1 MDCATRSILMST
13 EVTTPPLLDVREL
26 GVTFTTAGGE
36 VQAVSDFSLS
46 VQAGECVGVV
56 GESGAGKS
64 QALLAV
70 VGLLAPNARVR
81 GSAKLNGIELLGRS
95 SHELDAIRGAG
106 ISMVF
111 QDPLTS
117 LTPHLTIGDQI
128 AEPLV
133 SHSGASWSE
142 GRRRALELLE
152 QVHVTDPARRLR
164 QYPHELSGGMRQRVM
179 IAMAL
184 ACGPKLIIADEP
196 TTALDVTIQA
206 QILALLAELKRERGM
221 AMVLVTHDLGVV
233 AGIADRVVVMRG
245 GHVVETGP
253 VARILKRPENPYTQ
267 SLLDAG
273 AAGRRP
279 RGGGTAY
286 TAAPAEV
293 SVSVGTANSAA
304 PARASSN
311 VGAAQSAAH
320 PPAPL
325 LELSAL
331 QVHFPTHGSLFR
343 KGPTLRAV
351 EDVNL
356 TVHPGEAVGIVG
368 ESGSGKSTL
377 ARAALQLVRA
387 TGGRVVW
394 LGNPIDARPARD
406 MQLVFQDPLASLDP
420 RMTVLEIV
428 AEPLQ
433 IHRRDLD
440 PKARKS
446 AVSEMLL
453 RVGLG
458 RNLLTRYPHELSG
471 GQAQRVGIARA
482 MILQPKLLVCDEAVS
497 ALDVSVQG
505 QIVALLQDLKRETG
519 TAILFIS
526 HNLEVVRQLCD
537 RVLVLYLGR
546 MMEQGVTEALYA
558 TPAHPYTR
566 ALLDAVPI
574 PDPDLQP
581 ARLTAGTLGGELPSP
596 LAPPTGCVFHTR
608 CPYVQ
613 PVCCEQLPTP
623 EPAGSHREVACHRWR
638 ELAPRAKSVETSV
651 PPPAPT

>member
-1 MDCATRSILMST
+1 MSV
-13 EVTTPPLLDVREL
+13 EVTTAALLEVREL
-26 GVTFTTAGGE
+26 GVSFVAPGGD

-46 VQAGECVGVV
+46 VQPGECVGVV

-70 VGLLAPNARVR
+70 MGLLAPNARVR
-81 GSAKLNGIELLGRS
+81 GSAKLNGVELLGRPAR
-95 SHELDAIRGAG
+95 ELDAIRGATV
-106 ISMVF
+106 SMVF

-133 SHSGASWSE
+133 RHSGMSWSE
-142 GRRRALELLE
+142 GRTRALELLE
-152 QVHVTDPARRLR
+152 QVHVTDPARRLK
-164 QYPHELSGGMRQRVM
+164 QHPHELSGGMRQRVM

-206 QILALLAELKRERGM
+206 QILGLLAELKREQGM
-221 AMVLVTHDLGVV
+221 SMVLVTHDLGVV
-233 AGIADRVVVMRG
+233 AGIADRVVVMQG

-253 VARILKRPENPYTQ
+253 VAKILRRPENPYTQ
-267 SLLDAG
+267 QLLDAN

-279 RGGGTAY
+279 RAVAPGLTDAVAIAHDRKDGLS
-286 TAAPAEV
+286 AATPAVNHV
-293 SVSVGTANSAA
+293 SVAQ
-304 PARASSN
+304 PA
-311 VGAAQSAAH
+311 
-320 PPAPL
+320 APL
-325 LELSAL
+325 LELSNL
-331 QVHFPTHGSLFR
+331 QVHFPTHGSIFR
-343 KGPTLRAV
+343 KGPVLRAV
-351 EDVNL
+351 ENVNL
-356 TVHPGEAVGIVG
+356 AIAPGEAVGIVG

-377 ARAALQLVRA
+377 ARAALQLVCA

-394 LGNPIDARPARD
+394 LGNPIDAHPARD

-428 AEPLQ
+428 GEPLQ
-433 IHRRDLD
+433 IHHRELD
-440 PKARKS
+440 AQARK
-446 AVSEMLL
+446 AVVSEMLL

-458 RNLLTRYPHELSG
+458 HNLLTRYPHELSG

-526 HNLEVVRQLCD
+526 HNLEVVQQLCD

-546 MMEQGVTEALYA
+546 MMEQGATEDLYA
-558 TPAHPYTR
+558 NPAHPYTR

-574 PDPDLQP
+574 PDPDIQP
-581 ARLTAGTLGGELPSP
+581 ARLLGTLAGELPSP
-596 LAPPTGCVFHTR
+596 LAPPPGCVFHTR
-608 CPYVQ
+608 CPHVQ
-613 PVCCEQLPTP
+613 PICREQLPAT
-623 EPAGSHREVACHRWR
+623 ERVSLHREVACHRWR
-638 ELAPRAKSVETSV
+638 ELMGSGRSPALPRGTG
-651 PPPAPT
+651 PI

>member
-1 MDCATRSILMST
+1 MGCGMRSIRMSAD
-13 EVTTPPLLDVREL
+13 VTTAPLLEVRDL
-26 GVTFTTAGGE
+26 GVSFVTVAGE

-46 VQAGECVGVV
+46 LQAGECVGVV

-70 VGLLAPNARVR
+70 MGLVAPNARVR
-81 GSAKLNGIELLGRS
+81 GSAKLDGVELIGRPS
-95 SHELDAIRGAG
+95 RELDAIRGAG
-106 ISMVF
+106 VSMVF

-133 SHSGASWSE
+133 CHSGASWNE

-245 GHVVETGP
+245 GNIVETGP
-253 VARILKRPENPYTQ
+253 VAKILKRPENAYTQ
-267 SLLDAG
+267 QLLDAG
-273 AAGRRP
+273 AAGRRRP
-279 RGGGTAY
+279 GTGPVYA
-286 TAAPAEV
+286 TARAENGAGAELSPAARAAP
-293 SVSVGTANSAA
+293 TL
-304 PARASSN
+304 RD
-311 VGAAQSAAH
+311 AQSVAR
-320 PPAPL
+320 PSAPL

-331 QVHFPTHGSLFR
+331 QVQFPTHGSLFR

-351 EDVNL
+351 DDVNL
-356 TVHPGEAVGIVG
+356 VVAPGEAVGIVG

-394 LGNPIDARPARD
+394 LGNPIESRPARD

-420 RMTVLEIV
+420 RMTVMEIV
-428 AEPLQ
+428 GEPLQ
-433 IHRRDLD
+433 IHRDELD
-440 PKARKS
+440 ATARKA

-453 RVGLG
+453 KVGLG

-505 QIVALLQDLKRETG
+505 QIVALLQQLKRETG

-526 HNLEVVRQLCD
+526 HNLDVVQQLCD

-546 MMEQGVTEALYA
+546 MMEQGATGRLYDS
-558 TPAHPYTR
+558 PAHPYTR

-581 ARLTAGTLGGELPSP
+581 ARLTGILSGELPSP
-596 LAPPTGCVFHTR
+596 LSPPSGCVFHTR
-608 CPYVQ
+608 CPYVR
-613 PVCCEQLPTP
+613 PICREQI
-623 EPAGSHREVACHRWR
+623 PARESAGPDREVACHRWR
-638 ELAPRAKSVETSV
+638 ELALVAKHVAPS
-651 PPPAPT
+651 PAPA